1 VPIQDLE
8 GMVRQLNGN
17 DSEFGSGREV
27 RVLLDT
33 YFDGGLDEEQL
44 IDRLV
49 QIRDMASDESKDPL
63 ATELSELIARI
74 EMIHLNI
81 CRAEQRQ
88 AITDVL
94 AEFKKHHLEAA
105 K

>member
-1 VPIQDLE
+1 
-8 GMVRQLNGN
+8 MVGQAVRNYSEF
-17 DSEFGSGREV
+17 DSEREV

-33 YFDGGLDEEQL
+33 YIDGGLDEEQL

-49 QIRDMASDESKDPL
+49 QIRDIASDKSKGLL
-63 ATELSELIARI
+63 ATEMSGLVARI

-81 CRAEQRQ
+81 CRAEQRH
-88 AITDVL
+88 AVAEVL
-94 AEFKKHHLEAA
+94 MDFKKQHLNAV